1 MILTKVFAIRT
12 HLRRKDASH
21 FGNNENAS
29 PRRHIFKKLL
39 EKKRKK
45 STQFACHSGCSL
57 LLVISLLSRQSSD
70 DMDNPH

>member
-39 EKKRKK
+39 EKKEKEK
-45 STQFACHSGCSL
+45 HTVYMPFWM
-57 LLVISLLSRQSSD
+57 LSVVGNQ
-70 DMDNPH
+70 PAQ